1 MNKKK
6 LIPSVSIETVYNFIQ
21 RKTPCCQLENGQIKC
36 SASFSHHRYC
46 YDVFIKNHQQDFSI
60 VFMDGE
66 KIKTSAEILAEA
78 GIFFA
83 DLISANNII
92 QNSNCV
98 QVKVPAQFILSVI
111 EKLNIYRPQ
120 NDETILLPED
130 FTDFSQDKKLINK
143 KCLELDDDFDE
154 DYNIVL

>member
-1 MNKKK
+1 
-6 LIPSVSIETVYNFIQ
+6 
-21 RKTPCCQLENGQIKC
+21 
-36 SASFSHHRYC
+36 
-46 YDVFIKNHQQDFSI
+46 
-60 VFMDGE
+60 MDGE